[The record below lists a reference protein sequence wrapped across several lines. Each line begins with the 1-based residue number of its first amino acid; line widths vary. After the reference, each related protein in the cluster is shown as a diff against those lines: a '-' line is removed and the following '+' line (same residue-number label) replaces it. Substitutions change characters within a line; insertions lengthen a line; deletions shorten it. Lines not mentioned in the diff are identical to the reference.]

1 MKNFFVQF
9 AVEVVARDVNQ
20 HRAAFGVSDAEGGAQ
35 NVGGAFGMGHAQ
47 RGFGDRFEQVPGVA
61 LLKAVPAHGNA
72 ARAGRKDDHG
82 RMGHVGGGHSR
93 DVVGDAGA
101 VLADHHAGAAGK
113 AGVGVFHVAGGL
125 LVAHGYEIDAGGR
138 KEVQHIHKGG
148 TENAAYMVYAF
159 LNQHLCHCFTRGH
172 LGHWGFPPNII
183 IGCRASLPDAL
194 SQQGGRAALL
204 RTDSLGMYQLV
215 PSMHKAFLFDN
226 IMDSSKFM
234 AFAPLQSA
242 KMMRY

>member
-1 MKNFFVQF
+1 MPGRKLCHFEPRLRGSGVSSSSPPPRGDGDST
-9 AVEVVARDVNQ
+9 AAGAAYLLRTAVARAR
-20 HRAAFGVSDAEGGAQ
+20 RAS
-35 NVGGAFGMGHAQ
+35 
-47 RGFGDRFEQVPGVA
+47 
-61 LLKAVPAHGNA
+61 
-72 ARAGRKDDHG
+72 
-82 RMGHVGGGHSR
+82 
-93 DVVGDAGA
+93 
-101 VLADHHAGAAGK
+101 GAAGK
-113 AGVGVFHVAGGL
+113 ACVGVFHVAGGL

-159 LNQHLCHCFTRGH
+159 LNQYFCHRFTRGH